1 MAHAASPAPTST
13 SLHVPYAGVVPQING
28 APDDPAWK
36 YAASTA
42 DMTVSLGPAAQGLTA
57 LPTRAYLLWDA
68 KNLYIRFVCLGGSIQ
83 SPYKKHDDPLY
94 HADAVEVFIDPK
106 GDGREWVELEVSPHN
121 VVFDQ
126 LAVLTAEPEY
136 DAGGVLT
143 HQVLDRDWW
152 TDLSWNLDGLRTAA
166 GRLQSK
172 GNAGWIVDLAVPAFP
187 LLRRLGVKSFSPM
200 KLRVNLLRYETMAA
214 KGKPVFIPMNWAPV
228 MFGCPHISPDAMGT
242 LVLDPREIRTSLKM
256 RRKTPNPQYWGH
268 FKRHSKDM

>member
-1 MAHAASPAPTST
+1 MAPVAFLVLALLLSTVGPAVLAHADSLVPASP
-13 SLHVPYAGVVPQING
+13 SLHVPYAGVVPRVTG

-36 YAASTA
+36 HAASTA
-42 DMTVSLGPAAQGLTA
+42 AMTVSRGSAAQGLTA
-57 LPTRAYLLWDA
+57 LPTRACLLWDA
-68 KNLYIRFVCLGGSIQ
+68 KSLYIRFVCLGGSIK

-126 LAVLTAEPEY
+126 IAVLTAEPEY

-152 TDLSWNLDGLRTAA
+152 TDLSWNLDGLRTAT
-166 GRLQSK
+166 GRLQSNGK
-172 GNAGWIVDLAVPAFP
+172 ITGWIVDMAVPATP

-200 KLRVNLLRYETMAA
+200 NLRVNLLRYETMTAA
-214 KGKPVFIPMNWAPV
+214 NGKPVFIPMNWAPV

-242 LVLDPREIRTSLKM
+242 LVLDPPTA
-256 RRKTPNPQYWGH
+256 PQE
-268 FKRHSKDM
+268 